1 MLEEHYRRFI
11 EDFRCPIGGDA
22 LAANGGID
30 CRRGENSFLI
40 VPAIPQFFLPNH
52 WDVNKTD
59 LTESLAS
66 RAGISKAEARRC
78 IDALFDTPGGIIARA
93 LSRNEKVRIT
103 GFGILEARTRKARSG
118 RNPRTGEKIRIAAS
132 RTAIFRAG
140 KGLKDSL

>member
-1 MLEEHYRRFI
+1 M
-11 EDFRCPIGGDA
+11 
-22 LAANGGID
+22 
-30 CRRGENSFLI
+30 
-40 VPAIPQFFLPNH
+40 
-52 WDVNKTD
+52 NKTD

-118 RNPRTGEKIRIAAS
+118 RNPRTGEKIRSAAS

>member
-1 MLEEHYRRFI
+1 M
-11 EDFRCPIGGDA
+11 
-22 LAANGGID
+22 
-30 CRRGENSFLI
+30 
-40 VPAIPQFFLPNH
+40 
-52 WDVNKTD
+52 NKTD

-78 IDALFDTPGGIIARA
+78 IDALFDAPGGIISRA
-93 LSRNEKVRIT
+93 LGRNEKIRIT
-103 GFGILEARTRKARSG
+103 GFGIFEARTRKARSG